1 MYNIGTRP
9 ARIAPIVLLV
19 AILAPLLCG
28 GCGALARRFSAL
40 QQHAVGC
47 TGKTRAQVLD
57 ELTAMI
63 ASEGFSVTNMN
74 ERAGIL
80 EGERRDGPAV
90 VSWQFLH
97 RGDTVLAIAR
107 KTVSKSSTTTNVTSK
122 TDGTKEVKTESGT
135 DVTVESFGD
144 EADKDVNWYWHVRDG
159 LEKFCGAHVVV
170 RWLER

>member
-1 MYNIGTRP
+1 MNTTGLP
-9 ARIAPIVLLV
+9 SARIVHVFLFT
-19 AILAPLLCG
+19 AILAPLLSA
-28 GCGALARRFSAL
+28 GCAPLIKRYRAL

-47 TGKTRAQVLD
+47 TGKTRAQILD

-63 ASEGFSVTNMN
+63 ASEGFSVTSIN

-107 KTVSKSSTTTNVTSK
+107 KTVSTSGSSTNVTTK
-122 TDGTKEVKTESGT
+122 ADGTKEVKTESGT
-135 DVTVESFGD
+135 GVTVESFGD